1 MTLGARA
8 LVLDEAGRVLL
19 VRHTYMKGLFLP
31 GGGVERGETVLT
43 SLGRELEEEA
53 ALRLIGTANLVGIF
67 SNHRIMKNDHVC
79 LYRVEAAAW
88 EDNGTNPIGREIS
101 ELVWC
106 DPADPP
112 SDTTPGTKRR
122 LHEHVTGAQP
132 PAHW

>member
-8 LVLDEAGRVLL
+8 MVLDKAGRVLL
-19 VRHTYMKGLFLP
+19 VRHTYTKGLYLP

-53 ALRLIGTANLVGIF
+53 GLRLTGSADLVGVF

-79 LYRVEAAAW
+79 LYKIQAPAW
-88 EDNGTNPIGREIS
+88 EDTGTSPIGREIS

-106 DPADPP
+106 DPANPP
-112 SDTTPGTKRR
+112 SDATPGTKRR
-122 LHEHVTGAQP
+122 LHEHNMGDHP
-132 PAHW
+132 SEHW